1 MRAVLGRE
9 KRNGR
14 MAADEVSMKTD
25 LWKGSQQH
33 QRQSERITKSSMKTV
48 CAQNIMQGML
58 TSALH

>member
-1 MRAVLGRE
+1 
-9 KRNGR
+9 